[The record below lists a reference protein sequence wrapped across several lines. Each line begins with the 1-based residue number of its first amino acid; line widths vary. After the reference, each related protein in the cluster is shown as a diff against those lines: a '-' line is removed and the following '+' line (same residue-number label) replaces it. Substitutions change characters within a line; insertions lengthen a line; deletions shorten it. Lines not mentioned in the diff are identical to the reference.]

1 MRQSVIGALFF
12 LAVLQLGMAA
22 LDMRVAWTRA
32 HDAQAGRALLGA
44 ARGLVTALDAQSAQW
59 TASVLALEAPGV
71 PDAATAEALAH
82 QRRQADLSL
91 DAALEG
97 LSGMPGAVA
106 SGLAGDA
113 QRLAGVRQELAGLR
127 RAVDQALHQAQD
139 GRDPILLANWLAGER
154 ALATAEGRLART
166 ITAVAAAAL
175 PHEDATLAA
184 DALAVRRDADIAW
197 ADLARRDA
205 APGRAPGGMAPFLAD
220 WPTGAPRQDDGLA
233 GAAADFGAVL
243 SSPDALSAPG
253 RAAQGLAA
261 LAAIGGVADR
271 ALARWAQTPVPSPG
285 WAALRAGAPLG
296 MAALVTLAI
305 LFSLRQGVFR
315 AVSRTARMM
324 RDLAEGQ
331 VTQAPTL
338 TPSLGGDRVVAEL
351 HAALALYWSHAR
363 RIERETQ
370 RRERAERLL
379 TVERKVLGMTAG
391 RAPLSAVL
399 SALCSGMEAELE
411 GGLCSIVLLGAE
423 GGHIRAGAAP
433 SLPMAYVRAIDG
445 VPVGPA
451 SGSCGTAI
459 LRREPVIVTDIAKD
473 PLWHDYREVAA
484 AAGLAACWSLPIM
497 AGDGN
502 PLGAFAVYFRTP
514 RSPEGWMLDLARRAS
529 RLATVAISAER
540 AAEEVERAKAAAELG
555 NRTKTEF
562 LANMSHELRTP
573 LNAIIGFAEVLENDL
588 RRVPEQATNTGYAAD
603 IVASGRHL
611 LAIIN
616 DILDVSKMEAGKVE
630 LRERVCDVAAL
641 VAGCERIAR
650 ARAMEKRIDL
660 VIAMAPGLP
669 PLLADDVKIKQIL
682 LNLLSNAVKFTD
694 SGGTVSL
701 TATINP
707 EAQLVIAVTDTGIGI
722 AAEDLPK
729 VFVPFQQ
736 IDNVYARTTQGT
748 GLGLSLSKGLAELH
762 GGRLDIVSQLGQ
774 GTTVSLVLPSQ
785 RLLTGGLSDDARP
798 GLPPGALAAALGD
811 QAGA

>member
-1 MRQSVIGALFF
+1 MRQSVIGALLC
-12 LAVLQLGMAA
+12 LALLQLGMAVA
-22 LDMRVAWTRA
+22 DMRAAWTHTQGAQAARA
-32 HDAQAGRALLGA
+32 QVVAARALIAAEDAQ
-44 ARGLVTALDAQSAQW
+44 TAQW
-59 TASVLALEAPGV
+59 TV
-71 PDAATAEALAH
+71 
-82 QRRQADLSL
+82 SL
-91 DAALEG
+91 LALEG
-97 LSGMPGAVA
+97 LPLAAPATEALAQKRQQADRSLDVA
-106 SGLAGDA
+106 LAALSPVSASTPGLAIGI
-113 QRLAGVRQELAGLR
+113 QTLAGLRQHLAGLR
-127 RAVDQALHQAQD
+127 RAVDQASHQAQD
-139 GRDPILLANWLAGER
+139 GRDPALQRNWLAAER
-154 ALATAEGRLART
+154 ALATAESR
-166 ITAVAAAAL
+166 V
-175 PHEDATLAA
+175 
-184 DALAVRRDADIAW
+184 ALAVVLSAAAVLPSGDAALAVEALTARRDADIAW
-197 ADLARRDA
+197 ADVLV
-205 APGRAPGGMAPFLAD
+205 
-220 WPTGAPRQDDGLA
+220 GAPAGPPPSLLDWSAGVPRPDDGLA
-233 GAAADFGAVL
+233 EAVAGVVTVL
-243 SSPDALSAPG
+243 SASRPPAAPDQVETALGALSA
-253 RAAQGLAA
+253 
-261 LAAIGGVADR
+261 IGAVADR
-271 ALARWAQTPVPSPG
+271 ALARWAAAPVANPG
-285 WAALRAGAPLG
+285 WAAAKAGVPLVA
-296 MAALVTLAI
+296 AALVTLAV
-305 LFSLRQGVFR
+305 LVGLRQGLFR
-315 AVSRTARMM
+315 AVSRTARLM

-331 VTQAPTL
+331 TTQAPTL
-338 TPSLGGDRVVAEL
+338 TPGLGGDRAVAEL

-379 TVERKVLGMTAG
+379 TVERQVLGMTAG

-411 GGLCSIVLLGAE
+411 GGLCSIVLADAE
-423 GGHIRAGAAP
+423 GRTIRTGAAP
-433 SLPMAYVRAIDG
+433 SLPAAYVRAIDG
-445 VPVGPA
+445 LAVGPA
-451 SGSCGTAI
+451 AGSCGTAI
-459 LRREPVIVTDIAKD
+459 LRREPVIVTDIAND

-540 AAEEVERAKAAAELG
+540 AAEDVERAKAAAELG

-616 DILDVSKMEAGKVE
+616 DILDVSKMEAGKVD
-630 LRERVCDVAAL
+630 LRERVCDVATL

-694 SGGTVSL
+694 AGGTVTL

-707 EAQLVIAVTDTGIGI
+707 EAQLVIAVADTGIGI
-722 AAEDLPK
+722 AAEDLAK

-762 GGRLDIVSQLGQ
+762 GGRLDIVSQLGE

-785 RLLTGGLSDDARP
+785 RLLTGGMGDDARATP
-798 GLPPGALAAALGD
+798 TAGVRAAASGD
-811 QAGA
+811 TAGD